1 MLQYDMGRTIQ
12 GQGFRHTGFL
22 NQPPT
27 LLSTAVN
34 SLRAYYAA
42 HGHRIAETIEE
53 ILAQKKR
60 LQRTHKRP
68 DPCTDRLYV
77 STKVHNNI
85 DQSCDSVCGDE
96 ECDIIKRDRRRVENG
111 DDDPAIFYGLIA
123 SANQVMRDATI
134 RDRLAM
140 EEGVLCFEME
150 AAGLMNHFPCLVV
163 RGTFYPLLYRQ

>member
-1 MLQYDMGRTIQ
+1 MGRSIQ
-12 GQGFRHTGFL
+12 GQGFRYTGVL
-22 NQPPT
+22 NRPPT

-42 HGHRIAETIEE
+42 HGHTIAETIES

-68 DPCTDRLYV
+68 DPTTDILYV
-77 STKVHNNI
+77 STKVHS
-85 DQSCDSVCGDE
+85 DQYKSCDSVCGNE
-96 ECDIIKRDRRRVENG
+96 ECDLIKRRPRDVEAG

-134 RDRLAM
+134 RDRLAR
-140 EEGVLCFEME
+140 EQDVLCFEME

-163 RGTFYPLLYRQ
+163 RGTSYP